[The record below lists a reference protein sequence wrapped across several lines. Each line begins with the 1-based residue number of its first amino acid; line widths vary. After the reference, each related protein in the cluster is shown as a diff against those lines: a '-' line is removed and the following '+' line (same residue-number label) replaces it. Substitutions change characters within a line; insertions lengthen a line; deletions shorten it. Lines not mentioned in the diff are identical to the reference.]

1 MLLHDVGEDYW
12 SISYYF
18 FYCINL
24 FPCERGLLVV
34 FFLMHLWLDMGEDY
48 LLILFFFASNLAP
61 WWRWLLIDNGVVIP
75 LMSTLWHDMGEDYWS
90 TFFQLYSFLHDV
102 KTIYRWVPRHTYDCT
117 DEQALVHGW
126 LSVHAW
132 SMCCSAQNRSL
143 DIQSNHSKQH

>member
-102 KTIYRWVPRHTYDCT
+102 KTIYRYCFLSRQT
-117 DEQALVHGW
+117 W
-126 LSVHAW
+126 LRGPHAAPTIEDYWPKFFYRVQLGSGRMHPSVHV
-132 SMCCSAQNRSL
+132 RT
-143 DIQSNHSKQH
+143 